1 MNKMQKLTCAKVL
14 KVIFYLL
21 GFPLLMLF
29 VAKDSMIFFN
39 EGAFSETAKNGI
51 TAALVLWAG
60 FTLLQIGLYLV
71 LKKQQAVRTIILV
84 ILAVALMLAPIAGL
98 DIRNEKE
105 LDKIRTEYSDKGV
118 KVENYSLQ
126 KQWFNA
132 LSANK
137 RESGYAY
144 KLNERVDNVIRTY
157 GLSEYYP
164 KMYRERTQL
173 NTAVAYY
180 QVGGLDGEMIKVTGD
195 NIDGLFDSLKAQSPY
210 AYNPNGL
217 LYDGY
222 IFGVENALEL
232 LIKYNE
238 YAKLTVYRRSSTYI
252 GTEKY
257 ADAFK
262 EGCYVLKDGAYVTM
276 KAAGEAFCKQPGTI
290 YYEKLSIADA
300 YKAMVKDIK
309 DSETN
314 SSKYESDAWYNYF
327 NDNTE
332 ILDTRTGKMTNY
344 STLRIEEDNYRLTD
358 SRLNAVLGTL
368 FEYLGMNPAIN
379 KLLNGLNLDGII
391 GLVNA
396 LLQENGADLTSGDI
410 GNVVSQLL
418 YGYNNGKGGETTGL
432 AYPVQYLFGNLNLSD
447 KNVFKSTGETAYEY
461 DDEGHLVYEVDASG
475 NTTDI
480 PKLTG
485 KTGTVYVITYSDSGK
500 KNPDGTPILN
510 ATVNRAEFDTTKMSP
525 LPEKAAD
532 IKTGTVYT
540 TGDIFKE
547 VKLNANYSAYVENL
561 EKNKNPNTAALV
573 DIIKSLQPALGLVG
587 GLLNLNDI
595 IGGLVSG
602 LDVSAI
608 LAKIA
613 PDLDLNAIL
622 TQILSKID
630 LTGVTVEGVQKLL
643 DTVLGEL
650 SFYSHPLLKKCWQS
664 DFVSDTDKAL
674 ATTAGTTVD
683 MSDYAWVKY
692 TCEDFGITSGCA
704 LAAKGGLLT
713 GKTIGNGTSADAAI
727 SLADCYQLQAD
738 IAYQPEM
745 YPLLAARRYFS
756 IWAGILAMSIF
767 LSTYFHNKERLY
779 AYEIALNGGE
789 Y

>member
-84 ILAVALMLAPIAGL
+84 ILAVALMLAPVAGL

-132 LSANK
+132 ISADK

-144 KLNERVDNVIRTY
+144 KLNDRVDNVIRTY

-180 QVGGLDGEMIKVTGD
+180 QVGGLDGEMIKVSGD
-195 NIDGLFDSLKAQSPY
+195 NIDGLFDSLQSQSPY

-238 YAKLTVYRRSSTYI
+238 YAKLTVYRPT
-252 GTEKY
+252 KY
-257 ADAFK
+257 TVADYAEAFNA
-262 EGCYVLKDGAYVTM
+262 GCYVIKDGAYVTM
-276 KAAGEAFCKQPGTI
+276 KAAGETFSKQPGTV
-290 YYEKLSIADA
+290 YYEKLAIADA
-300 YKAMVKDIK
+300 YKKMV
-309 DSETN
+309 SEIEESATN
-314 SSKYESDAWYNYF
+314 ASAYESDAWYNYTHDF
-327 NDNTE
+327 TE
-332 ILDTRTGKMTNY
+332 ILDTRSGEMTTY
-344 STLRIEEDNYRLTD
+344 SKLRIEEDNYRLTD

-396 LLQENGADLTSGDI
+396 LLKENGADLSSGDI

-432 AYPVQYLFGNLNLSD
+432 ALPAQYLFGNLNFTS
-447 KNVFKSTGETAYEY
+447 KEVYKSTGKNAFKVGALA
-461 DDEGHLVYEVDASG
+461 DEV
-475 NTTDI
+475 
-480 PKLTG
+480 
-485 KTGTVYVITYSDSGK
+485 VYVTTYTDSGEV
-500 KNPDGTPILN
+500 NDDGTPVLTAKITREAFDN
-510 ATVNRAEFDTTKMSP
+510 ATMKQLPKTSAEIV
-525 LPEKAAD
+525 PEQK
-532 IKTGTVYT
+532 YT
-540 TGDIFKE
+540 TGDTYAKT
-547 VKLNANYSAYVENL
+547 KLGTAYTAYKTKL
-561 EKNKNPNTAALV
+561 ESDNKNPNTAALV

-587 GLLNLNDI
+587 GLLDLNDI
-595 IGGLVSG
+595 IGGLVPG
-602 LDVSAI
+602 LDVAGI
-608 LAKIA
+608 LKAIA

-622 TQILSKID
+622 TQILGKID

-738 IAYQPEM
+738 IAYQPDM

-767 LSTYFHNKERLY
+767 LSTYFHNKEKLY

>member
-84 ILAVALMLAPIAGL
+84 ILAVALMLAPVAGL

-132 LSANK
+132 ISANK
-137 RESGYAY
+137 RTSGYAY
-144 KLNERVDNVIRTY
+144 QLNERVDNVIRTY

-195 NIDGLFDSLKAQSPY
+195 NIDGLFDSLQSQSPY

-238 YAKLTVYRRSSTYI
+238 YAKLTVYRPT
-252 GTEKY
+252 KY
-257 ADAFK
+257 TVADYAEAFNA
-262 EGCYVLKDGAYVTM
+262 GCYVIKDGAYVTM
-276 KAAGEAFCKQPGTI
+276 KAAGETFSKQPGTV
-290 YYEKLSIADA
+290 YYEKLAIADA
-300 YKAMVKDIK
+300 YKKMV
-309 DSETN
+309 SEIEESATN
-314 SSKYESDAWYNYF
+314 ASAYESDAWYNYT
-327 NDNTE
+327 NDITE
-332 ILDTRTGKMTNY
+332 ILDTRSGKMTNY

-379 KLLNGLNLDGII
+379 KLLDSLKAQQLLD
-391 GLVNA
+391 LVNS
-396 LLQENGADLTSGDI
+396 LLKENGADLSSGDI

-432 AYPVQYLFGNLNLSD
+432 ALPAQYLFGNLNFTS
-447 KNVFKSTGETAYEY
+447 KEVYKSTGKNAFKVGATA
-461 DDEGHLVYEVDASG
+461 DEV
-475 NTTDI
+475 
-480 PKLTG
+480 
-485 KTGTVYVITYSDSGK
+485 VYVTTYTDTGEV
-500 KNPDGTPILN
+500 NDDGTPVLTAKITREAFDN
-510 ATVNRAEFDTTKMSP
+510 ATMKQP
-525 LPEKAAD
+525 P
-532 IKTGTVYT
+532 KTNEEIVPGQKYT
-540 TGDIFKE
+540 TGDTYTKTDLGTAYTAYKT
-547 VKLNANYSAYVENL
+547 KLESD
-561 EKNKNPNTAALV
+561 NKNPNTAALV

-587 GLLNLNDI
+587 GLLDLNDI

-608 LAKIA
+608 LKAIA

-622 TQILSKID
+622 TQVLSKID

-738 IAYQPEM
+738 IAYQPDM

-767 LSTYFHNKERLY
+767 LSTYFHNKEKLY

>member
-84 ILAVALMLAPIAGL
+84 ILAVALMLAPVAGL

-132 LSANK
+132 LSADK

-180 QVGGLDGEMIKVTGD
+180 QVGGLDGEMIKVTGE
-195 NIDGLFDSLKAQSPY
+195 NINGLFDSLKTQSPY

-222 IFGVENALEL
+222 VFGVENALEL

-238 YAKLTVYRRSSTYI
+238 YAKLTVYRPT
-252 GTEKY
+252 KY
-257 ADAFK
+257 TVADYAEAFSA
-262 EGCYVLKDGAYVTM
+262 GCYVIKDGAYVTM
-276 KAAGEAFCKQPGTI
+276 KAAGEPFCKQPGTI
-290 YYEKLSIADA
+290 YYEQLAIADA
-300 YKAMVKDIK
+300 YKKMV
-309 DSETN
+309 SEIEESATN
-314 SSKYESDAWYNYF
+314 ASAYESDAWYNYT
-327 NDNTE
+327 NDITE

-379 KLLNGLNLDGII
+379 KLLDSLKAQQLLD
-391 GLVNA
+391 LVNS
-396 LLQENGADLTSGDI
+396 LLKENGADLSSGDI

-432 AYPVQYLFGNLNLSD
+432 ALPAQYLFGNLDFTS
-447 KNVFKSTGETAYEY
+447 KEVYKSTGKNAFKVGALA
-461 DDEGHLVYEVDASG
+461 DEV
-475 NTTDI
+475 
-480 PKLTG
+480 
-485 KTGTVYVITYSDSGK
+485 VYVTTYTDSGEV
-500 KNPDGTPILN
+500 NDDGTPVLTAKITREAFDN
-510 ATVNRAEFDTTKMSP
+510 ATMKQLPKTSAEIV
-525 LPEKAAD
+525 PEQK
-532 IKTGTVYT
+532 YT
-540 TGDIFKE
+540 TGDTYAKT
-547 VKLNANYSAYVENL
+547 KLGTAYTAYKTKL
-561 EKNKNPNTAALV
+561 ESDNKNPNTAALV

-587 GLLNLNDI
+587 GLLDLNDI
-595 IGGLVSG
+595 IGGLVPG
-602 LDVSAI
+602 LDVAGI
-608 LAKIA
+608 LKAIA

-622 TQILSKID
+622 TQILGKID

-738 IAYQPEM
+738 IAYQPDM

-767 LSTYFHNKERLY
+767 LSTYFHNKEKLY

>member
-144 KLNERVDNVIRTY
+144 KLNDRVDNVIRTY

-222 IFGVENALEL
+222 IFGVENVLEL

-238 YAKLTVYRRSSTYI
+238 YAKLTVYRPT
-252 GTEKY
+252 KY
-257 ADAFK
+257 TVADYAEAFNA
-262 EGCYVLKDGAYVTM
+262 GCYVIKDGAYVTM
-276 KAAGEAFCKQPGTI
+276 KSAGETFCKQPGTI
-290 YYEKLSIADA
+290 YYEQLAIADA
-300 YKAMVKDIK
+300 YKKMV
-309 DSETN
+309 SEIEESATN
-314 SSKYESDAWYNYF
+314 ASAYASDAWYNYT
-327 NDNTE
+327 NDITE

-379 KLLNGLNLDGII
+379 KLLDSLKAQQLLD
-391 GLVNA
+391 LVNS
-396 LLQENGADLTSGDI
+396 LLKENGADLSSGDI

-432 AYPVQYLFGNLNLSD
+432 ALPAQYLFGNLNFTS
-447 KNVFKSTGETAYEY
+447 KEVYKSTGKNAFKVGALA
-461 DDEGHLVYEVDASG
+461 DEV
-475 NTTDI
+475 
-480 PKLTG
+480 
-485 KTGTVYVITYSDSGK
+485 VYVTTYTDSGEV
-500 KNPDGTPILN
+500 NDDGTPVLTAKITREAFDN
-510 ATVNRAEFDTTKMSP
+510 ATMKQPPKTNAEIVPGQK
-525 LPEKAAD
+525 
-532 IKTGTVYT
+532 YT
-540 TGDIFKE
+540 TGDTYAKTDLGTAYKAYE
-547 VKLNANYSAYVENL
+547 TKLKND
-561 EKNKNPNTAALV
+561 NKNPNTAALV

-608 LAKIA
+608 LKAIA

-713 GKTIGNGTSADAAI
+713 GKTIGNGTPADAAI

-767 LSTYFHNKERLY
+767 LSTYFHNKEKLY

>member
-84 ILAVALMLAPIAGL
+84 VLAVALMLAPIAGL

-132 LSANK
+132 ISANK
-137 RESGYAY
+137 RTSGYAY
-144 KLNERVDNVIRTY
+144 KLNDRVDNVIRTY

-195 NIDGLFDSLKAQSPY
+195 NINGLFDSLKTQSPY

-222 IFGVENALEL
+222 VFGVENALEL

-238 YAKLTVYRRSSTYI
+238 YAKLTVYRPT
-252 GTEKY
+252 KY
-257 ADAFK
+257 TVADYAEAFSA
-262 EGCYVLKDGAYVTM
+262 GCYVIKDGAYVTM
-276 KAAGEAFCKQPGTI
+276 KAAGETFCKQPGTI
-290 YYEKLSIADA
+290 YYESLSIADA
-300 YKAMVKDIK
+300 YKKMV
-309 DSETN
+309 SEIEESATN
-314 SSKYESDAWYNYF
+314 ASAYESDAWYNYT
-327 NDNTE
+327 NDITE

-379 KLLNGLNLDGII
+379 KLLDSLKAQQLLD
-391 GLVNA
+391 LVNS
-396 LLQENGADLTSGDI
+396 LLKDNDADLTSGDI

-432 AYPVQYLFGNLNLSD
+432 ALPAQYLFGNLDFTS
-447 KNVFKSTGETAYEY
+447 KEVYKSTGKNAFKVGATA
-461 DDEGHLVYEVDASG
+461 DEV
-475 NTTDI
+475 
-480 PKLTG
+480 
-485 KTGTVYVITYSDSGK
+485 VYVTTYKDSGEV
-500 KNPDGTPILN
+500 NDDGSPVLTATITREAFDN
-510 ATVNRAEFDTTKMSP
+510 ATMKQPPKTSAEIV
-525 LPEKAAD
+525 PEQK
-532 IKTGTVYT
+532 YT
-540 TGDIFKE
+540 TGDTYAKTDLGTAYTAYKT
-547 VKLNANYSAYVENL
+547 KLESD
-561 EKNKNPNTAALV
+561 NKNPNTAALV

-587 GLLNLNDI
+587 GLLDLNDI
-595 IGGLVSG
+595 IGGLVPG
-602 LDVSAI
+602 LDVAGI
-608 LAKIA
+608 LKAIA

-622 TQILSKID
+622 TQILGKID

-650 SFYSHPLLKKCWQS
+650 SFCSHPLLKKCWQS

-704 LAAKGGLLT
+704 LVAKGGLLT

-738 IAYQPEM
+738 IAYQPDM

-767 LSTYFHNKERLY
+767 LSTYFHNKEKLY

>member
-84 ILAVALMLAPIAGL
+84 VLAVALMLAPIAGL

-144 KLNERVDNVIRTY
+144 KLNDRVDNVIRTY

-222 IFGVENALEL
+222 IFGVENVLEL

-238 YAKLTVYRRSSTYI
+238 YAKLTVYRPT
-252 GTEKY
+252 KY
-257 ADAFK
+257 TVADYAEAFNA
-262 EGCYVLKDGAYVTM
+262 GCYVINNDGAYVTM
-276 KAAGEAFCKQPGTI
+276 KSAGETFCKQPGTI
-290 YYEKLSIADA
+290 YYEQLAIADA
-300 YKAMVKDIK
+300 YKKMV
-309 DSETN
+309 SEIEASATN
-314 SSKYESDAWYNYF
+314 ASAYASDAWYNYT
-327 NDNTE
+327 NDITE

-379 KLLNGLNLDGII
+379 KLLDSLKAQQLLD
-391 GLVNA
+391 LVNS
-396 LLQENGADLTSGDI
+396 LLKENGADLSSGDI

-432 AYPVQYLFGNLNLSD
+432 ALPAQYLFGNLNFTS
-447 KNVFKSTGETAYEY
+447 KEVYKSTGKNAFKVGALVPA
-461 DDEGHLVYEVDASG
+461 DE
-475 NTTDI
+475 I
-480 PKLTG
+480 
-485 KTGTVYVITYSDSGK
+485 VYVTTYKETGEVND
-500 KNPDGTPILN
+500 DGTPILTATITREAFDAETMKQFPKTN
-510 ATVNRAEFDTTKMSP
+510 AEIVPGTK
-525 LPEKAAD
+525 
-532 IKTGTVYT
+532 YT
-540 TGDIFKE
+540 TGDTY
-547 VKLNANYSAYVENL
+547 VKTKLEAAYTAYKTKL
-561 EKNKNPNTAALV
+561 ESDNKNPNTAALV

-608 LAKIA
+608 LKAIA

-622 TQILSKID
+622 TQVLSKID

-713 GKTIGNGTSADAAI
+713 GKTIGNGTPADAAI

-767 LSTYFHNKERLY
+767 LSTYFHNKEKLY

>member
-144 KLNERVDNVIRTY
+144 KLNDRVDNVIRTY

-222 IFGVENALEL
+222 IFGVENVLEL

-238 YAKLTVYRRSSTYI
+238 YAKLTVYRPT
-252 GTEKY
+252 KY
-257 ADAFK
+257 TVADYAEAFNA
-262 EGCYVLKDGAYVTM
+262 GCYVINNDGAYVTM
-276 KAAGEAFCKQPGTI
+276 KSAGETFCKQPGTI
-290 YYEKLSIADA
+290 YYESLSIADA
-300 YKAMVKDIK
+300 YKKMV
-309 DSETN
+309 SEIEASATN
-314 SSKYESDAWYNYF
+314 ASAYASDAWYNYT
-327 NDNTE
+327 NDITE

-368 FEYLGMNPAIN
+368 FEYLGMNPALN
-379 KLLNGLNLDGII
+379 KLLNGLNFDGII

-396 LLQENGADLTSGDI
+396 LLKENPSNLNSGDI

-432 AYPVQYLFGNLNLSD
+432 ALPAQYLFGNLNFTNHNIYTLSGR
-447 KNVFKSTGETAYEY
+447 NVFTDGALPGDQVYATRYYAKTNSDGET
-461 DDEGHLVYEVDASG
+461 
-475 NTTDI
+475 
-480 PKLTG
+480 
-485 KTGTVYVITYSDSGK
+485 VIYPVVSRETYTSNMEK
-500 KNPDGTPILN
+500 
-510 ATVNRAEFDTTKMSP
+510 F
-525 LPEKAAD
+525 PENDAD
-532 IKTGTVYT
+532 IKVSIEGNAEKTYYYTNGSVYELT
-540 TGDIFKE
+540 DLNTKYNAYKT
-547 VKLNANYSAYVENL
+547 KLESD
-561 EKNKNPNTAALV
+561 NKNPNTAALV

-608 LAKIA
+608 LKAIA

-622 TQILSKID
+622 TQVLGKID

-713 GKTIGNGTSADAAI
+713 GKTIGNGTPADAAI

-745 YPLLAARRYFS
+745 YPLLATRRYFS

-767 LSTYFHNKERLY
+767 LSTYFHNKEKLY

>member
-84 ILAVALMLAPIAGL
+84 VLAVALMLAPIAGL

-132 LSANK
+132 LSADK

-195 NIDGLFDSLKAQSPY
+195 NIDGLFDSLQSQSPY

-238 YAKLTVYRRSSTYI
+238 YAKLTVYRPT
-252 GTEKY
+252 KY
-257 ADAFK
+257 TVADYAEAFSA
-262 EGCYVLKDGAYVTM
+262 GCYVIKDGAYVTM
-276 KAAGEAFCKQPGTI
+276 KAAGETFSKQPGTI
-290 YYEKLSIADA
+290 YYEQLAIADA
-300 YKAMVKDIK
+300 YKKMV
-309 DSETN
+309 SEIEESATN
-314 SSKYESDAWYNYF
+314 ASAYESDAWYNYT
-327 NDNTE
+327 NDITE
-332 ILDTRTGKMTNY
+332 ILDTRSGKMTNY

-379 KLLNGLNLDGII
+379 KLLDSLKAQQLLE
-391 GLVNA
+391 LVNS
-396 LLQENGADLTSGDI
+396 LLKENGADLSSGDI

-432 AYPVQYLFGNLNLSD
+432 ALPAQYLFGNLDFTS
-447 KNVFKSTGETAYEY
+447 KEVYKSTGKNAFKVGALA
-461 DDEGHLVYEVDASG
+461 DEV
-475 NTTDI
+475 
-480 PKLTG
+480 
-485 KTGTVYVITYSDSGK
+485 VYVTTYTDSGEV
-500 KNPDGTPILN
+500 NDDGTPVLTANITREAFDN
-510 ATVNRAEFDTTKMSP
+510 ATMKQLPKTSAEIV
-525 LPEKAAD
+525 PEQK
-532 IKTGTVYT
+532 YT
-540 TGDIFKE
+540 TGDTYAKT
-547 VKLNANYSAYVENL
+547 KLGTAYTAYKTKL
-561 EKNKNPNTAALV
+561 ESDNKNPNTAALV

-587 GLLNLNDI
+587 GLLDLNDI
-595 IGGLVSG
+595 IGGLVPG
-602 LDVSAI
+602 LDVAGI
-608 LAKIA
+608 LKAIA

-622 TQILSKID
+622 TQILGKID

-738 IAYQPEM
+738 IAYQPDM

-767 LSTYFHNKERLY
+767 LSTYFHNKEKLY

>member
-84 ILAVALMLAPIAGL
+84 VLAVALMLAPIAGL

-132 LSANK
+132 LSADK

-195 NIDGLFDSLKAQSPY
+195 NIDGLFDSLQSQSPY

-222 IFGVENALEL
+222 VFGVENALEL

-238 YAKLTVYRRSSTYI
+238 YAKLTVYRPT
-252 GTEKY
+252 KY
-257 ADAFK
+257 TVADYAEAFSA
-262 EGCYVLKDGAYVTM
+262 GCYVIKDGAYVTM
-276 KAAGEAFCKQPGTI
+276 KAAGETFSKQPGTV
-290 YYEKLSIADA
+290 YYEKLAIADA
-300 YKAMVKDIK
+300 YKKMV
-309 DSETN
+309 SEIEESATN
-314 SSKYESDAWYNYF
+314 ASAYESDAWYNYT
-327 NDNTE
+327 NDITE

-379 KLLNGLNLDGII
+379 KLLDSLKAQQLLD
-391 GLVNA
+391 LVNS
-396 LLQENGADLTSGDI
+396 LLKENGADLSSGDI

-432 AYPVQYLFGNLNLSD
+432 ALPAQYLFGNLDFTS
-447 KNVFKSTGETAYEY
+447 KEVYKSTGKNAFKVGATA
-461 DDEGHLVYEVDASG
+461 DEV
-475 NTTDI
+475 
-480 PKLTG
+480 
-485 KTGTVYVITYSDSGK
+485 VYVTTYKDSGEV
-500 KNPDGTPILN
+500 NDDGTPVLTAKITREAFDN
-510 ATVNRAEFDTTKMSP
+510 ATMKQLPKTSAEIV
-525 LPEKAAD
+525 PEQK
-532 IKTGTVYT
+532 YT
-540 TGDIFKE
+540 TGDTYAKTDLGTAYTAYKT
-547 VKLNANYSAYVENL
+547 KLESD
-561 EKNKNPNTAALV
+561 NKNPNTAALV

-587 GLLNLNDI
+587 GLLDLNDI
-595 IGGLVSG
+595 IGGLVPG
-602 LDVSAI
+602 LDVAGI
-608 LAKIA
+608 LKAIA

-622 TQILSKID
+622 TQILGKID

-738 IAYQPEM
+738 IAYQPDM

>member
-84 ILAVALMLAPIAGL
+84 VLAVALMLAPIAGL

-132 LSANK
+132 LSADK

-144 KLNERVDNVIRTY
+144 KLNDRVDNVIRTY

-180 QVGGLDGEMIKVTGD
+180 QVGGLDGEMIKVTGE
-195 NIDGLFDSLKAQSPY
+195 NINGLFDSLKTQSPY

-238 YAKLTVYRRSSTYI
+238 YAKLTVYRPT
-252 GTEKY
+252 KY
-257 ADAFK
+257 TVADYAEAFSA
-262 EGCYVLKDGAYVTM
+262 GCYVIKDGAYVTM
-276 KAAGEAFCKQPGTI
+276 KAAGETFSKQPGTV
-290 YYEKLSIADA
+290 YYEKLAIADA
-300 YKAMVKDIK
+300 YKKMV
-309 DSETN
+309 SEIEESATN
-314 SSKYESDAWYNYF
+314 ASAYESDAWYNYT
-327 NDNTE
+327 NDITE
-332 ILDTRTGKMTNY
+332 ILDTRSGKMTNY

-379 KLLNGLNLDGII
+379 KLLDSLKAQQLLD
-391 GLVNA
+391 LVNS
-396 LLQENGADLTSGDI
+396 LLQENSADLSSGDI

-432 AYPVQYLFGNLNLSD
+432 ALPAQYLFGNLNFTS
-447 KNVFKSTGETAYEY
+447 KEVYKSTGKNAFKVGALA
-461 DDEGHLVYEVDASG
+461 DE
-475 NTTDI
+475 I
-480 PKLTG
+480 
-485 KTGTVYVITYSDSGK
+485 VYVTTYKDSGK
-500 KNPDGTPILN
+500 VNDDGTPILTATITREAFDN
-510 ATVNRAEFDTTKMSP
+510 ATMKQPPKTNAEIVLGQK
-525 LPEKAAD
+525 
-532 IKTGTVYT
+532 YT
-540 TGDIFKE
+540 TGDTYAKTDLGTAYTAYKT
-547 VKLNANYSAYVENL
+547 KLESD
-561 EKNKNPNTAALV
+561 NKNPNTAALV

-587 GLLNLNDI
+587 GLLDLNDI
-595 IGGLVSG
+595 IGGLVPG
-602 LDVSAI
+602 LDVAGI
-608 LAKIA
+608 LKAIA

-622 TQILSKID
+622 TQILGKID

-704 LAAKGGLLT
+704 LVAKGGLLT

-738 IAYQPEM
+738 IAYQPDM

-767 LSTYFHNKERLY
+767 LSTYFHNKEKLY

>member
-84 ILAVALMLAPIAGL
+84 ILAVALMLAPVAGL

-132 LSANK
+132 LSADK

-195 NIDGLFDSLKAQSPY
+195 NIDGLFDSLKTQSPY

-238 YAKLTVYRRSSTYI
+238 YAKLTVYRPT
-252 GTEKY
+252 KY
-257 ADAFK
+257 TVADYAEAFSA
-262 EGCYVLKDGAYVTM
+262 GCYVIKDGAYVTM
-276 KAAGEAFCKQPGTI
+276 KAAGETFCKQPGTI
-290 YYEKLSIADA
+290 YYEQLSIADA
-300 YKAMVKDIK
+300 YKKMV
-309 DSETN
+309 SEIEESATN
-314 SSKYESDAWYNYF
+314 ASAYESDAWYNYT
-327 NDNTE
+327 NDITE
-332 ILDTRTGKMTNY
+332 ILDTRSGKMTNY
-344 STLRIEEDNYRLTD
+344 STLRIEEDNYRMTD

-379 KLLNGLNLDGII
+379 KLLDSLKAQQLLD
-391 GLVNA
+391 LVNS
-396 LLQENGADLTSGDI
+396 LLKDNDADLSSGDI

-432 AYPVQYLFGNLNLSD
+432 ALPAQYLFGNLDFTS
-447 KNVFKSTGETAYEY
+447 KEVYKSTGKNAFKVGALA
-461 DDEGHLVYEVDASG
+461 DEV
-475 NTTDI
+475 
-480 PKLTG
+480 
-485 KTGTVYVITYSDSGK
+485 VYVTTYTDSGEV
-500 KNPDGTPILN
+500 NDDGTPVLTAKITREAFDN
-510 ATVNRAEFDTTKMSP
+510 ATMK
-525 LPEKAAD
+525 LPP
-532 IKTGTVYT
+532 KTNEEIVPGQKYT
-540 TGDIFKE
+540 TGDTYAKT
-547 VKLNANYSAYVENL
+547 KLGTAYTAYKTKL
-561 EKNKNPNTAALV
+561 ESDNKNPNTAALV

-587 GLLNLNDI
+587 GLLDLNDI
-595 IGGLVSG
+595 IGGLVPG
-602 LDVSAI
+602 LDVAGI
-608 LAKIA
+608 LKAIA

-622 TQILSKID
+622 TQILGKID

-738 IAYQPEM
+738 IAYQPDM

-767 LSTYFHNKERLY
+767 LSTYFHNKEKLY

>member
-71 LKKQQAVRTIILV
+71 LKKQQAARTIILV
-84 ILAVALMLAPIAGL
+84 ILAVALMLAPVAGL

-132 LSANK
+132 LSADK

-195 NIDGLFDSLKAQSPY
+195 NIDGLFDSLQSQSPY

-238 YAKLTVYRRSSTYI
+238 YAKLTVYRPT
-252 GTEKY
+252 KY
-257 ADAFK
+257 TVADYAEAFNA
-262 EGCYVLKDGAYVTM
+262 GCYVIKDGAYVTM
-276 KAAGEAFCKQPGTI
+276 KAAGETFSKQPGTV
-290 YYEKLSIADA
+290 YYEKLAIADA
-300 YKAMVKDIK
+300 YKKMV
-309 DSETN
+309 SEIEESATN
-314 SSKYESDAWYNYF
+314 ASAYESDAWYNYT
-327 NDNTE
+327 NDITE

-379 KLLNGLNLDGII
+379 KLLDSLKAQQLLD
-391 GLVNA
+391 LVNS
-396 LLQENGADLTSGDI
+396 LLKENGADLSSGDI

-432 AYPVQYLFGNLNLSD
+432 ALPAQYLFGNLDFTS
-447 KNVFKSTGETAYEY
+447 KEVYKSTGKNAFKVGATA
-461 DDEGHLVYEVDASG
+461 DEV
-475 NTTDI
+475 
-480 PKLTG
+480 
-485 KTGTVYVITYSDSGK
+485 VYVTTYKDSGEV
-500 KNPDGTPILN
+500 NDDGSPVLTATITREAFDN
-510 ATVNRAEFDTTKMSP
+510 ATMKQPPKTSAEIVPGQK
-525 LPEKAAD
+525 
-532 IKTGTVYT
+532 YT
-540 TGDIFKE
+540 TGDTYAKT
-547 VKLNANYSAYVENL
+547 KLGTAYTAYKTKL
-561 EKNKNPNTAALV
+561 ESDNKNPNTAALV

-587 GLLNLNDI
+587 GLLDLNDI
-595 IGGLVSG
+595 IGGLVPG
-602 LDVSAI
+602 LDVAGI
-608 LAKIA
+608 LKTIA

-622 TQILSKID
+622 TQVLSKID

-704 LAAKGGLLT
+704 LIAKGGLLT

-738 IAYQPEM
+738 IAYQPDM

-767 LSTYFHNKERLY
+767 LSTYFHNKEKLY

>member
-84 ILAVALMLAPIAGL
+84 VLAVALMLAPIAGL

-132 LSANK
+132 LSADK

-144 KLNERVDNVIRTY
+144 KLNDRVDNVIRTY

-238 YAKLTVYRRSSTYI
+238 YAKLTVYRPT
-252 GTEKY
+252 KY
-257 ADAFK
+257 TVADYAEAFSA
-262 EGCYVLKDGAYVTM
+262 GCYVIKDGAYVTM
-276 KAAGEAFCKQPGTI
+276 KAAGETFCKQPGTI
-290 YYEKLSIADA
+290 YYESLSIADA
-300 YKAMVKDIK
+300 YKKMV
-309 DSETN
+309 SEIEESATN
-314 SSKYESDAWYNYF
+314 ASAYESDAWYNYT
-327 NDNTE
+327 NDITE

-379 KLLNGLNLDGII
+379 KLLDSLKAQQLLD
-391 GLVNA
+391 LVNS
-396 LLQENGADLTSGDI
+396 LLKDNDADLSSGDI

-432 AYPVQYLFGNLNLSD
+432 ALPAQYLFGNLDFTS
-447 KNVFKSTGETAYEY
+447 KEVYKSTGKNAFKVGALA
-461 DDEGHLVYEVDASG
+461 DEV
-475 NTTDI
+475 
-480 PKLTG
+480 
-485 KTGTVYVITYSDSGK
+485 VYVTTYKDSGEV
-500 KNPDGTPILN
+500 NDDGSPVLTATITREAFDN
-510 ATVNRAEFDTTKMSP
+510 ATMKQPPKTSAEIVPGQK
-525 LPEKAAD
+525 
-532 IKTGTVYT
+532 YT
-540 TGDIFKE
+540 TGDTYAKT
-547 VKLNANYSAYVENL
+547 KLGTAYTAYKTKL
-561 EKNKNPNTAALV
+561 ESDNKNPNTAALV

-587 GLLNLNDI
+587 GLLDLNDI
-595 IGGLVSG
+595 IGGLVPG
-602 LDVSAI
+602 LDVAGI
-608 LAKIA
+608 LKAIA

-622 TQILSKID
+622 TQILGKID

-738 IAYQPEM
+738 IAYQPDM

-767 LSTYFHNKERLY
+767 LSTYFHNKEKLY

>member
-132 LSANK
+132 ISADK

-144 KLNERVDNVIRTY
+144 KLNDRVDNVIRTY

-195 NIDGLFDSLKAQSPY
+195 NIDGLFDSLQSQSPY

-238 YAKLTVYRRSSTYI
+238 YAKLTVYRPT
-252 GTEKY
+252 KY
-257 ADAFK
+257 TVADYAEAFNA
-262 EGCYVLKDGAYVTM
+262 GCYVIKDGAYVTM
-276 KAAGEAFCKQPGTI
+276 KAAGETFSKQPGTV
-290 YYEKLSIADA
+290 YYEKLAIADA
-300 YKAMVKDIK
+300 YKKMV
-309 DSETN
+309 SEIEESATN
-314 SSKYESDAWYNYF
+314 ASAYESDAWYNYTHDF
-327 NDNTE
+327 TE
-332 ILDTRTGKMTNY
+332 ILDTRSGEMTTY
-344 STLRIEEDNYRLTD
+344 SKLRIEEDNYRLTD

-379 KLLNGLNLDGII
+379 KLLDSLKAQQLLD
-391 GLVNA
+391 LVNS
-396 LLQENGADLTSGDI
+396 LLKENGADLSSGDI

-432 AYPVQYLFGNLNLSD
+432 ALPVQYLFGNLSFTS
-447 KNVFKSTGETAYEY
+447 KEVYKSTGRNVFTDGALSG
-461 DDEGHLVYEVDASG
+461 DE
-475 NTTDI
+475 
-480 PKLTG
+480 
-485 KTGTVYVITYSDSGK
+485 VYVITYSNSDEYESDGVTPVLSATISREVYDAATMDQLPNNRADIVVGK
-500 KNPDGTPILN
+500 K
-510 ATVNRAEFDTTKMSP
+510 
-525 LPEKAAD
+525 
-532 IKTGTVYT
+532 YT
-540 TGDIFKE
+540 TGEAF
-547 VKLNANYSAYVENL
+547 VKIKIDDAYKAYETKL
-561 EKNKNPNTAALV
+561 ESDNKNPNTAALV

-587 GLLNLNDI
+587 GLLDLNDI
-595 IGGLVSG
+595 IGGLVPG
-602 LDVSAI
+602 LDVAGI
-608 LAKIA
+608 LKAIA

-622 TQILSKID
+622 TQILGKID

-738 IAYQPEM
+738 IAYQPDM

-767 LSTYFHNKERLY
+767 LSTYFHNKEKLY

>member
-84 ILAVALMLAPIAGL
+84 VLAVALMLAPIAGL

-132 LSANK
+132 LSADK

-195 NIDGLFDSLKAQSPY
+195 NIDGLFDSLQSQSPY

-238 YAKLTVYRRSSTYI
+238 YAKLTVYRPT
-252 GTEKY
+252 KY
-257 ADAFK
+257 TVADYAEAFSA
-262 EGCYVLKDGAYVTM
+262 GCYVIKDGAYVTM
-276 KAAGEAFCKQPGTI
+276 KAAGETFSKQPGTV
-290 YYEKLSIADA
+290 YYEKLAIADA
-300 YKAMVKDIK
+300 YKKMV
-309 DSETN
+309 SEIEESATN
-314 SSKYESDAWYNYF
+314 ASAYESDAWYNYT
-327 NDNTE
+327 NDITE

-379 KLLNGLNLDGII
+379 KLLDSLKAQQLLD
-391 GLVNA
+391 LVNS
-396 LLQENGADLTSGDI
+396 LLKENGADLSSGDI

-432 AYPVQYLFGNLNLSD
+432 ALPAQYLFGNLDFTS
-447 KNVFKSTGETAYEY
+447 KEVYKSTGKNAFKVGALA
-461 DDEGHLVYEVDASG
+461 DEV
-475 NTTDI
+475 
-480 PKLTG
+480 
-485 KTGTVYVITYSDSGK
+485 VYVTTYTDSGEV
-500 KNPDGTPILN
+500 NDDGTPVLTAKITREAFDN
-510 ATVNRAEFDTTKMSP
+510 ATMKQLPKTSAEIV
-525 LPEKAAD
+525 PEQK
-532 IKTGTVYT
+532 YT
-540 TGDIFKE
+540 TGDTYAKT
-547 VKLNANYSAYVENL
+547 KLGTAYTAYKTKL
-561 EKNKNPNTAALV
+561 ESDNKNPNTAALV

-587 GLLNLNDI
+587 GLLDLNDI
-595 IGGLVSG
+595 IGGLVPG
-602 LDVSAI
+602 LDVAGI
-608 LAKIA
+608 LKAIA

-622 TQILSKID
+622 TQILGKID

-738 IAYQPEM
+738 IAYQPDM

-767 LSTYFHNKERLY
+767 LSTYFHNKEKLY

>member
-51 TAALVLWAG
+51 TAALILWAG

-144 KLNERVDNVIRTY
+144 KLNDRVDNVIRTY

-222 IFGVENALEL
+222 IFGVENVLEL

-238 YAKLTVYRRSSTYI
+238 YAKLTVYRPT
-252 GTEKY
+252 KY
-257 ADAFK
+257 TVADYAEAFNA
-262 EGCYVLKDGAYVTM
+262 GCYVIKDGAYVTM
-276 KAAGEAFCKQPGTI
+276 KSAGETFCKQPGTI
-290 YYEKLSIADA
+290 YYEQLAIADA
-300 YKAMVKDIK
+300 YKKMV
-309 DSETN
+309 SEIEASATN
-314 SSKYESDAWYNYF
+314 ASAYASDAWHNYT
-327 NDNTE
+327 NDITE

-379 KLLNGLNLDGII
+379 KLLDSLKAQQLLD
-391 GLVNA
+391 LVNS
-396 LLQENGADLTSGDI
+396 LLKENGADLSSGDI

-432 AYPVQYLFGNLNLSD
+432 ALPAQYLFGNLNFTS
-447 KNVFKSTGETAYEY
+447 KEVYKSTGKNAFKVGALA
-461 DDEGHLVYEVDASG
+461 DEV
-475 NTTDI
+475 
-480 PKLTG
+480 
-485 KTGTVYVITYSDSGK
+485 VYVTTYTDTGEV
-500 KNPDGTPILN
+500 NDDGTPILTAKITREAFDN
-510 ATVNRAEFDTTKMSP
+510 ATMKQPPKTNAEIVPGQK
-525 LPEKAAD
+525 
-532 IKTGTVYT
+532 YT
-540 TGDIFKE
+540 TGDTYAKTDLGTAYKAYE
-547 VKLNANYSAYVENL
+547 TKLKND
-561 EKNKNPNTAALV
+561 NKNPNTAALV

-587 GLLNLNDI
+587 GLLDLNDI

-608 LAKIA
+608 LKAIA

-622 TQILSKID
+622 TQVLGKID

-767 LSTYFHNKERLY
+767 LSTYFHNKEKLY

>member
-84 ILAVALMLAPIAGL
+84 ILAVALMLAPVAGL

-132 LSANK
+132 LSADK

-180 QVGGLDGEMIKVTGD
+180 QVGGLDGEMIKVTGE
-195 NIDGLFDSLKAQSPY
+195 NINGLFDSLKTQSPY

-222 IFGVENALEL
+222 VFGVENALEL

-238 YAKLTVYRRSSTYI
+238 YAKLTVYRPT
-252 GTEKY
+252 KY
-257 ADAFK
+257 TVADYAEAFSA
-262 EGCYVLKDGAYVTM
+262 GCYVIKDGAYVTM
-276 KAAGEAFCKQPGTI
+276 KAAGETFSKQPGTV
-290 YYEKLSIADA
+290 YYEKLAIADA
-300 YKAMVKDIK
+300 YKKMV
-309 DSETN
+309 SEIEESATN
-314 SSKYESDAWYNYF
+314 ASAYESDAWYNYT
-327 NDNTE
+327 NDITE
-332 ILDTRTGKMTNY
+332 ILDTRSGKMTNY

-379 KLLNGLNLDGII
+379 KLLDSLKAQQLLD
-391 GLVNA
+391 LVNS
-396 LLQENGADLTSGDI
+396 LLKENGADLSSGDI

-432 AYPVQYLFGNLNLSD
+432 ALPAQYLFGNLDFTS
-447 KNVFKSTGETAYEY
+447 KEVYKSTGKNAFKVGATA
-461 DDEGHLVYEVDASG
+461 DEV
-475 NTTDI
+475 
-480 PKLTG
+480 
-485 KTGTVYVITYSDSGK
+485 VYVTTYTDSGEV
-500 KNPDGTPILN
+500 NDDGTPVLTAKITREAFDN
-510 ATVNRAEFDTTKMSP
+510 ATMKQLPKTSAEIV
-525 LPEKAAD
+525 PEQK
-532 IKTGTVYT
+532 YT
-540 TGDIFKE
+540 TGDTYAKT
-547 VKLNANYSAYVENL
+547 KLGTAYTAYKTKL
-561 EKNKNPNTAALV
+561 ESDNKNPNTAALV

-587 GLLNLNDI
+587 GLLDLNDI
-595 IGGLVSG
+595 IGGLVPG
-602 LDVSAI
+602 LDVAGI
-608 LAKIA
+608 LKAIA

-622 TQILSKID
+622 TQILGKID

-704 LAAKGGLLT
+704 LVAKGGLLT

-738 IAYQPEM
+738 IAYQPDM

-767 LSTYFHNKERLY
+767 LSTYFHNKEKLY

>member
-98 DIRNEKE
+98 DVRNEKE

-132 LSANK
+132 LSADK
-137 RESGYAY
+137 RKSGYAY
-144 KLNERVDNVIRTY
+144 LLNERVDNVIKTY

-164 KMYRERTQL
+164 KMYRERPQH

-195 NIDGLFDSLKAQSPY
+195 NIDGLFDSLQSQSPY

-238 YAKLTVYRRSSTYI
+238 YAKLTVYRPT
-252 GTEKY
+252 KY
-257 ADAFK
+257 TVADYAEAFNA
-262 EGCYVLKDGAYVTM
+262 GCYVLKDGAYVTM
-276 KAAGEAFCKQPGTI
+276 KAAGETFSKQPGTV
-290 YYEKLSIADA
+290 YYEKLAIADA
-300 YKAMVKDIK
+300 YKKMVSEIK
-309 DSETN
+309 ESATN
-314 SSKYESDAWYNYF
+314 ASAYESDAWYNYT
-327 NDNTE
+327 NDITE

-379 KLLNGLNLDGII
+379 KLLDSLKAQQLLDLI
-391 GLVNA
+391 NS
-396 LLQENGADLTSGDI
+396 LLKENSADLSSGDI

-432 AYPVQYLFGNLNLSD
+432 ALPVQYLFGNLDFTS
-447 KNVFKSTGETAYEY
+447 KEVYKSTGKNAFKVGALA
-461 DDEGHLVYEVDASG
+461 DEV
-475 NTTDI
+475 
-480 PKLTG
+480 
-485 KTGTVYVITYSDSGK
+485 VYVTTYTDSGEV
-500 KNPDGTPILN
+500 NDDGTPVLTAKITREAFDN
-510 ATVNRAEFDTTKMSP
+510 ATMKQLPKTSAEIV
-525 LPEKAAD
+525 PEQK
-532 IKTGTVYT
+532 YT
-540 TGDIFKE
+540 TGDTYAKT
-547 VKLNANYSAYVENL
+547 KLGTAYTAYKTKL
-561 EKNKNPNTAALV
+561 ESDNKNHNTAALV

-587 GLLNLNDI
+587 GLLDLNDI
-595 IGGLVSG
+595 IGGLVPG
-602 LDVSAI
+602 LDVAGI
-608 LAKIA
+608 LKAIA

-622 TQILSKID
+622 TQILGKID

-650 SFYSHPLLKKCWQS
+650 SFCSHPLLKKCWQS

-683 MSDYAWVKY
+683 MSDYAWIKY

-704 LAAKGGLLT
+704 LVAKGGLLT

-738 IAYQPEM
+738 IAYQPNM

-767 LSTYFHNKERLY
+767 LSTYFHNKEKLY

>member
-84 ILAVALMLAPIAGL
+84 ILAVALMLAPVAGL

-132 LSANK
+132 LSADK

-195 NIDGLFDSLKAQSPY
+195 NIDGLFDSLQSQSPY

-238 YAKLTVYRRSSTYI
+238 YAKLTVYRPT
-252 GTEKY
+252 KY
-257 ADAFK
+257 TVADYAEAFNA
-262 EGCYVLKDGAYVTM
+262 GCYVIKDGAYVTM
-276 KAAGEAFCKQPGTI
+276 KAAGETFSKQPGTV
-290 YYEKLSIADA
+290 YYEKLAIADA
-300 YKAMVKDIK
+300 YKKMV
-309 DSETN
+309 SEIEESATN
-314 SSKYESDAWYNYF
+314 ASAYESDAWYNYT
-327 NDNTE
+327 NDITE

-379 KLLNGLNLDGII
+379 KLLDSLKAQQLLD
-391 GLVNA
+391 LVNS
-396 LLQENGADLTSGDI
+396 LLKENGADLSSGDI

-432 AYPVQYLFGNLNLSD
+432 ALPAQYLFGNLDFTS
-447 KNVFKSTGETAYEY
+447 KEVYKSTGKNAFKVGALA
-461 DDEGHLVYEVDASG
+461 DEV
-475 NTTDI
+475 
-480 PKLTG
+480 
-485 KTGTVYVITYSDSGK
+485 VYVTTYTDSGEV
-500 KNPDGTPILN
+500 NDDGTPVLTAKITREAFDN
-510 ATVNRAEFDTTKMSP
+510 ATMKQLPKTSAEIV
-525 LPEKAAD
+525 PEQK
-532 IKTGTVYT
+532 YT
-540 TGDIFKE
+540 TGDTYAKT
-547 VKLNANYSAYVENL
+547 KLGTAYTAYKTKL
-561 EKNKNPNTAALV
+561 ESDNKNPNTAALV

-587 GLLNLNDI
+587 GLLDLNDI
-595 IGGLVSG
+595 IGGLVPG
-602 LDVSAI
+602 LDVAGI
-608 LAKIA
+608 LKAIA

-622 TQILSKID
+622 TQILGKID

-738 IAYQPEM
+738 IAYQPDM

>member
-71 LKKQQAVRTIILV
+71 LKKQQAARTIILV
-84 ILAVALMLAPIAGL
+84 ILAVTLMLAPVAGL
-98 DIRNEKE
+98 DARNEKE

-132 LSANK
+132 ISANK

-144 KLNERVDNVIRTY
+144 KLNDRVDNVIRTY

-180 QVGGLDGEMIKVTGD
+180 QVGGLDGEMIKVTGE
-195 NIDGLFDSLKAQSPY
+195 NINGLFDSLKTQSPY

-238 YAKLTVYRRSSTYI
+238 YAKLTVYRPT
-252 GTEKY
+252 KY
-257 ADAFK
+257 TVADYAEAFSA
-262 EGCYVLKDGAYVTM
+262 GCYVIKDGAYVTM
-276 KAAGEAFCKQPGTI
+276 KAAGETFSKQPGTV
-290 YYEKLSIADA
+290 YYEKLAIADA
-300 YKAMVKDIK
+300 YKKMV
-309 DSETN
+309 SEIEESATN
-314 SSKYESDAWYNYF
+314 ASAYESDAWYNYT
-327 NDNTE
+327 NDITE
-332 ILDTRTGKMTNY
+332 ILDTRSGKMTNY

-379 KLLNGLNLDGII
+379 KLLDSLKAQQLLD
-391 GLVNA
+391 LVNS
-396 LLQENGADLTSGDI
+396 LLQENSADLSSGDI

-432 AYPVQYLFGNLNLSD
+432 ALPAQYLFGNLNFTS
-447 KNVFKSTGETAYEY
+447 KEVYKSTGKNAFKVGATA
-461 DDEGHLVYEVDASG
+461 DEV
-475 NTTDI
+475 
-480 PKLTG
+480 
-485 KTGTVYVITYSDSGK
+485 VYVTTYTDTGEV
-500 KNPDGTPILN
+500 NDDGTPILTAKITREAFDN
-510 ATVNRAEFDTTKMSP
+510 ATMKQPPKTNAEIVPGQK
-525 LPEKAAD
+525 
-532 IKTGTVYT
+532 YT
-540 TGDIFKE
+540 TGDTYAKTDLGTAYTAYKT
-547 VKLNANYSAYVENL
+547 KLESD
-561 EKNKNPNTAALV
+561 NKNPNTAALV

-595 IGGLVSG
+595 IGGLVPG
-602 LDVSAI
+602 LDVAGI
-608 LAKIA
+608 LKAIA

-622 TQILSKID
+622 TQVLSKID

-738 IAYQPEM
+738 IAYQPDM

-767 LSTYFHNKERLY
+767 LSTYFHNKEKLY

>member
-71 LKKQQAVRTIILV
+71 LKKQQAARTIILV
-84 ILAVALMLAPIAGL
+84 ILAVTLMLAPVAGL
-98 DIRNEKE
+98 DARNEKE

-132 LSANK
+132 ISANK

-144 KLNERVDNVIRTY
+144 KLNDRVDNVIRTY

-238 YAKLTVYRRSSTYI
+238 YAKLTVYRPT
-252 GTEKY
+252 KY
-257 ADAFK
+257 TVADYAEAFSA
-262 EGCYVLKDGAYVTM
+262 GCYVINNDGAYVTM

-290 YYEKLSIADA
+290 YYEQLAIADA
-300 YKAMVKDIK
+300 YKKMV
-309 DSETN
+309 SEIEESATN
-314 SSKYESDAWYNYF
+314 ASAYESDAWYNYT
-327 NDNTE
+327 NDITE

-379 KLLNGLNLDGII
+379 KLLDSLKAQQLLE
-391 GLVNA
+391 LVNS
-396 LLQENGADLTSGDI
+396 LLKENGADLSSGDI

-432 AYPVQYLFGNLNLSD
+432 ALPAQYLFGNLDFTS
-447 KNVFKSTGETAYEY
+447 KEVYKSTGKNAFKVGALA
-461 DDEGHLVYEVDASG
+461 DEV
-475 NTTDI
+475 
-480 PKLTG
+480 
-485 KTGTVYVITYSDSGK
+485 VYVTTYTDSGEV
-500 KNPDGTPILN
+500 NDDGTPVLTAKITREAFDN
-510 ATVNRAEFDTTKMSP
+510 ATMKQLPKTSAEIV
-525 LPEKAAD
+525 PEQK
-532 IKTGTVYT
+532 YT
-540 TGDIFKE
+540 TGDTYAKT
-547 VKLNANYSAYVENL
+547 KLEAAYTAYKTKL
-561 EKNKNPNTAALV
+561 ESDNKNPNTAALV

-595 IGGLVSG
+595 IGGLVPG
-602 LDVSAI
+602 LDVAGI
-608 LAKIA
+608 LKAIA

-738 IAYQPEM
+738 IAYQPDM

-767 LSTYFHNKERLY
+767 LSTYFHNKEKLY

>member
-71 LKKQQAVRTIILV
+71 LKKQQAARTIILV
-84 ILAVALMLAPIAGL
+84 VLAVALMLAPVAGL

-132 LSANK
+132 LSADK

-195 NIDGLFDSLKAQSPY
+195 NIDGLFDSLQSQSPY

-238 YAKLTVYRRSSTYI
+238 YAKLTVYRPT
-252 GTEKY
+252 KY
-257 ADAFK
+257 TVADYAEAFSA
-262 EGCYVLKDGAYVTM
+262 GCYVIKDGAYVTM

-290 YYEKLSIADA
+290 YYEQLAIADA
-300 YKAMVKDIK
+300 YKKMV
-309 DSETN
+309 SEIEESATN
-314 SSKYESDAWYNYF
+314 ASAYESDAWYNYT
-327 NDNTE
+327 NDITE
-332 ILDTRTGKMTNY
+332 ILDTRTGEMTNY

-396 LLQENGADLTSGDI
+396 LLKENSADLSSGDI

-432 AYPVQYLFGNLNLSD
+432 ALPAQYLFGNLDFTS
-447 KNVFKSTGETAYEY
+447 KEVYKSTGKNAFKVGAPA
-461 DDEGHLVYEVDASG
+461 DEV
-475 NTTDI
+475 
-480 PKLTG
+480 
-485 KTGTVYVITYSDSGK
+485 VYVTTYTDSGEV
-500 KNPDGTPILN
+500 NDDGTPVLTAKITREAFDN
-510 ATVNRAEFDTTKMSP
+510 ATMKQLPKTSAEIV
-525 LPEKAAD
+525 PEQK
-532 IKTGTVYT
+532 YT
-540 TGDIFKE
+540 TGDTYAKT
-547 VKLNANYSAYVENL
+547 KLGTAYTAYKTKL
-561 EKNKNPNTAALV
+561 ESDNKNPNTAALV

-587 GLLNLNDI
+587 GLLDLNDI
-595 IGGLVSG
+595 IGGLVPG
-602 LDVSAI
+602 LDVAGI
-608 LAKIA
+608 LKAIA

-622 TQILSKID
+622 TQILGKID

-674 ATTAGTTVD
+674 VTTAGTTVD

-738 IAYQPEM
+738 IAYQPDM

-767 LSTYFHNKERLY
+767 LSTYFHNKEKLY

>member
-71 LKKQQAVRTIILV
+71 LKKQQAARTIILV
-84 ILAVALMLAPIAGL
+84 VLAVTLMLAPVAGL
-98 DIRNEKE
+98 DARNEKE

-132 LSANK
+132 ISANK

-144 KLNERVDNVIRTY
+144 KLNDRVDNVIRTY

-195 NIDGLFDSLKAQSPY
+195 NINGLFDSLKTQSPY

-222 IFGVENALEL
+222 VFGVENALEL

-238 YAKLTVYRRSSTYI
+238 YAKLTVYRPT
-252 GTEKY
+252 KY
-257 ADAFK
+257 TVADYAEAFSA
-262 EGCYVLKDGAYVTM
+262 GCYVIKDGAYVTM
-276 KAAGEAFCKQPGTI
+276 KAAGETFCKQPGTI
-290 YYEKLSIADA
+290 YYESLSIADA
-300 YKAMVKDIK
+300 YKKMV
-309 DSETN
+309 SEIEESATN
-314 SSKYESDAWYNYF
+314 ASAYESDAWYNYT
-327 NDNTE
+327 NDITE

-379 KLLNGLNLDGII
+379 KLLDSLKAQQLLD
-391 GLVNA
+391 LVNS
-396 LLQENGADLTSGDI
+396 LLKDNDADLSSGDI

-432 AYPVQYLFGNLNLSD
+432 ALPAQYLFGNLDFTS
-447 KNVFKSTGETAYEY
+447 KEVYKSTGKNAFKVGATA
-461 DDEGHLVYEVDASG
+461 DEV
-475 NTTDI
+475 
-480 PKLTG
+480 
-485 KTGTVYVITYSDSGK
+485 VYVTTYKDSGEV
-500 KNPDGTPILN
+500 NDDGSPVLTATITREAFDN
-510 ATVNRAEFDTTKMSP
+510 ATMKQPPKTSAEIVPGQK
-525 LPEKAAD
+525 
-532 IKTGTVYT
+532 YT
-540 TGDIFKE
+540 TGDTYAKT
-547 VKLNANYSAYVENL
+547 KLGTAYTAYKTKL
-561 EKNKNPNTAALV
+561 ESDNKNPNTAALV

-587 GLLNLNDI
+587 GLLDLNDI
-595 IGGLVSG
+595 IGGLVPG
-602 LDVSAI
+602 LDVAGI
-608 LAKIA
+608 LKAIA

-622 TQILSKID
+622 TQILGKID

-738 IAYQPEM
+738 IAYQPDM

-767 LSTYFHNKERLY
+767 LSTYFHNKEKLY

>member
-222 IFGVENALEL
+222 IFGVENVLEL

-238 YAKLTVYRRSSTYI
+238 YAKLTVYRPT
-252 GTEKY
+252 KY
-257 ADAFK
+257 TVADYAEAFNA
-262 EGCYVLKDGAYVTM
+262 GCYVIKDGAYVTM
-276 KAAGEAFCKQPGTI
+276 KSAGETFCKQPGTI
-290 YYEKLSIADA
+290 YYEQLAIADA
-300 YKAMVKDIK
+300 YKKMV
-309 DSETN
+309 SEIEESATN
-314 SSKYESDAWYNYF
+314 ASAYASDAWYNYT
-327 NDNTE
+327 NDITE

-379 KLLNGLNLDGII
+379 KLLDSLKAQQLLD
-391 GLVNA
+391 LVNS
-396 LLQENGADLTSGDI
+396 LLKENGADLSSGDI

-432 AYPVQYLFGNLNLSD
+432 ALPAQYLFGNLNFTS
-447 KNVFKSTGETAYEY
+447 KEVYKSTGKNAFKVGALA
-461 DDEGHLVYEVDASG
+461 DEV
-475 NTTDI
+475 
-480 PKLTG
+480 
-485 KTGTVYVITYSDSGK
+485 VYVTTYTDSGK
-500 KNPDGTPILN
+500 VNDDGTPILTATITREAFDAATMKQLPKTN
-510 ATVNRAEFDTTKMSP
+510 AEIVLGQK
-525 LPEKAAD
+525 
-532 IKTGTVYT
+532 YT
-540 TGDIFKE
+540 TGDTYAKT
-547 VKLNANYSAYVENL
+547 KLEAAYTAYKTKL
-561 EKNKNPNTAALV
+561 ESDNKNPNTAALV

-608 LAKIA
+608 LKAIA

-622 TQILSKID
+622 TQVLSKID

-767 LSTYFHNKERLY
+767 LSTYFHNKEKLY

>member
-84 ILAVALMLAPIAGL
+84 ILAVTLMLAPIAGL

-144 KLNERVDNVIRTY
+144 KLNDRVDNVIRTY

-222 IFGVENALEL
+222 IFGVENVLEL

-238 YAKLTVYRRSSTYI
+238 YAKLTVYRPT
-252 GTEKY
+252 KY
-257 ADAFK
+257 TVADYAEAFNA
-262 EGCYVLKDGAYVTM
+262 GCYVINNDGAYVTM
-276 KAAGEAFCKQPGTI
+276 KAAGETFCKQPGTI
-290 YYEKLSIADA
+290 YYEQLAIADA
-300 YKAMVKDIK
+300 YKKMV
-309 DSETN
+309 SEIEASATN
-314 SSKYESDAWYNYF
+314 ASAYASDAWYNYT
-327 NDNTE
+327 NDITE

-379 KLLNGLNLDGII
+379 KLLDSLKAQQLLD
-391 GLVNA
+391 LVNS
-396 LLQENGADLTSGDI
+396 LLKENGADLSSGDI

-432 AYPVQYLFGNLNLSD
+432 ALPAQYLFGNLNFTS
-447 KNVFKSTGETAYEY
+447 KEVYKSTGKNAFKVGALA
-461 DDEGHLVYEVDASG
+461 DEV
-475 NTTDI
+475 
-480 PKLTG
+480 
-485 KTGTVYVITYSDSGK
+485 VYVTTYTDSGEV
-500 KNPDGTPILN
+500 NDDGTPVLTAKITREAFDN
-510 ATVNRAEFDTTKMSP
+510 ATMKQPPKTNAEIVPGTK
-525 LPEKAAD
+525 
-532 IKTGTVYT
+532 YT
-540 TGDIFKE
+540 TGDTYAKTDLGTAYKAYE
-547 VKLNANYSAYVENL
+547 TKLKND
-561 EKNKNPNTAALV
+561 NKNPNTAALV

-587 GLLNLNDI
+587 GLLDLNDI

-608 LAKIA
+608 LKAIA

-713 GKTIGNGTSADAAI
+713 GKTIGNGTPADAAI

>member
-71 LKKQQAVRTIILV
+71 LKKQQAARTIILV
-84 ILAVALMLAPIAGL
+84 ILAVALMLAPVAGL

-132 LSANK
+132 LSADK

-195 NIDGLFDSLKAQSPY
+195 NIDGLFDSLQSQSPY

-238 YAKLTVYRRSSTYI
+238 YAKLTVYRPT
-252 GTEKY
+252 KY
-257 ADAFK
+257 TVADYAEAFNA
-262 EGCYVLKDGAYVTM
+262 GCYVIKDGAYVTM
-276 KAAGEAFCKQPGTI
+276 KAAGETFSKQPGTI
-290 YYEKLSIADA
+290 YYESLSIADA
-300 YKAMVKDIK
+300 YKKMV
-309 DSETN
+309 SEIEESATN
-314 SSKYESDAWYNYF
+314 ASAYESDAWYNYT
-327 NDNTE
+327 NDITE

-379 KLLNGLNLDGII
+379 KLLDSLKAQQLLD
-391 GLVNA
+391 LVNS
-396 LLQENGADLTSGDI
+396 LLKENGADLSSGDI

-432 AYPVQYLFGNLNLSD
+432 ALPAQYLFGNLDFTS
-447 KNVFKSTGETAYEY
+447 KEVYKSTGKNAFKVGALA
-461 DDEGHLVYEVDASG
+461 DEV
-475 NTTDI
+475 
-480 PKLTG
+480 
-485 KTGTVYVITYSDSGK
+485 VYVTTYTDSGEV
-500 KNPDGTPILN
+500 NDDGTPVLTAKITREAFDN
-510 ATVNRAEFDTTKMSP
+510 ATMKQLPKTSAEIV
-525 LPEKAAD
+525 PEQK
-532 IKTGTVYT
+532 YT
-540 TGDIFKE
+540 TGDTYAKT
-547 VKLNANYSAYVENL
+547 KLGTAYTAYKTKL
-561 EKNKNPNTAALV
+561 ESDNKNPNTAALV

-587 GLLNLNDI
+587 GLLDLNDI
-595 IGGLVSG
+595 IGGLVPG
-602 LDVSAI
+602 LDVAGI
-608 LAKIA
+608 LKAIA

-622 TQILSKID
+622 TQILGKID
-630 LTGVTVEGVQKLL
+630 LTSVTVEGVQKLL

-704 LAAKGGLLT
+704 LIAKGGLLT

-738 IAYQPEM
+738 IAYQPDM

-767 LSTYFHNKERLY
+767 LSTYFHNKEKLY

>member
-144 KLNERVDNVIRTY
+144 KLNDRVDNVIRTY

-238 YAKLTVYRRSSTYI
+238 YSKLTVYRRSSTYI

-276 KAAGEAFCKQPGTI
+276 KAAGETFCKQPGTI

-379 KLLNGLNLDGII
+379 KLLDSLKAQQLLD
-391 GLVNA
+391 LVNS
-396 LLQENGADLTSGDI
+396 LLKENSADLSSGDI

-418 YGYNNGKGGETTGL
+418 YGYNNGKEGGETTGL
-432 AYPVQYLFGNLNLSD
+432 ALPAQYLFGNLDFTS
-447 KNVFKSTGETAYEY
+447 KEVYKSTGKNAFKVGALA
-461 DDEGHLVYEVDASG
+461 DEV
-475 NTTDI
+475 
-480 PKLTG
+480 
-485 KTGTVYVITYSDSGK
+485 VYVTTYSDSGEV
-500 KNPDGTPILN
+500 NDDGTPILTAKITRETFDAATMKQRPTTN
-510 ATVNRAEFDTTKMSP
+510 AEIVLGQK
-525 LPEKAAD
+525 
-532 IKTGTVYT
+532 YT
-540 TGDIFKE
+540 TGDTYAKTDLGTAYTAYKT
-547 VKLNANYSAYVENL
+547 KLESD
-561 EKNKNPNTAALV
+561 NKNPNTAALV

-587 GLLNLNDI
+587 GLLDLNSI
-595 IGGLVSG
+595 IGGLVPG
-602 LDVSAI
+602 LDVARI
-608 LAKIA
+608 LKAIA

-704 LAAKGGLLT
+704 LVAKGGLLT

>member
-71 LKKQQAVRTIILV
+71 LKKQQAARTIILV
-84 ILAVALMLAPIAGL
+84 ILAVALMLAPVAGL

-132 LSANK
+132 LSADK

-195 NIDGLFDSLKAQSPY
+195 NIDGLFDSLQSQSPY

-238 YAKLTVYRRSSTYI
+238 YAKLTVYRPT
-252 GTEKY
+252 KY
-257 ADAFK
+257 TVADYAEAFNA
-262 EGCYVLKDGAYVTM
+262 GCYVIKDGAYVTM
-276 KAAGEAFCKQPGTI
+276 KAAGETFCKQPGTI
-290 YYEKLSIADA
+290 YYESLSIADA
-300 YKAMVKDIK
+300 YKKMV
-309 DSETN
+309 SEIEESATN
-314 SSKYESDAWYNYF
+314 ASAYESDAWYNYT
-327 NDNTE
+327 NDITE

-379 KLLNGLNLDGII
+379 KLLDSLKAQQLLD
-391 GLVNA
+391 LVNS
-396 LLQENGADLTSGDI
+396 LLKENGADLSSGDI

-432 AYPVQYLFGNLNLSD
+432 ALPAQYLFGNLNFTS
-447 KNVFKSTGETAYEY
+447 KEVYKSTGKNAFKVGATA
-461 DDEGHLVYEVDASG
+461 DEV
-475 NTTDI
+475 
-480 PKLTG
+480 
-485 KTGTVYVITYSDSGK
+485 VYVTTYTDSGEV
-500 KNPDGTPILN
+500 NDDGTPILTAKITREAFDN
-510 ATVNRAEFDTTKMSP
+510 ATMKQPPKTSAEIVPGQK
-525 LPEKAAD
+525 
-532 IKTGTVYT
+532 YT
-540 TGDIFKE
+540 TGDTYAKT
-547 VKLNANYSAYVENL
+547 KLGTAYTAYKTKL
-561 EKNKNPNTAALV
+561 ESDNKNPNTAALV

-587 GLLNLNDI
+587 GLLDLNDI
-595 IGGLVSG
+595 IGGLVPG
-602 LDVSAI
+602 LDVAGI
-608 LAKIA
+608 LKAIA

-622 TQILSKID
+622 TQILGKID

-704 LAAKGGLLT
+704 LIAKGGLLT

-738 IAYQPEM
+738 IAYQPDM

-767 LSTYFHNKERLY
+767 LSTYFHNKEKLY

>member
-132 LSANK
+132 LSADK

-195 NIDGLFDSLKAQSPY
+195 NIDGLFDSLQSQSPY

-222 IFGVENALEL
+222 VFGVENALEL

-238 YAKLTVYRRSSTYI
+238 YAKLTVYRPT
-252 GTEKY
+252 KY
-257 ADAFK
+257 TVADYAEAFSA
-262 EGCYVLKDGAYVTM
+262 GCYVIKDGAYVTM
-276 KAAGEAFCKQPGTI
+276 KTAGETFCKQPGTV
-290 YYEKLSIADA
+290 YYEKLAIADA
-300 YKAMVKDIK
+300 YKKMV
-309 DSETN
+309 SEIEESATN
-314 SSKYESDAWYNYF
+314 ASAYESDAWYNYT
-327 NDNTE
+327 NDITE

-379 KLLNGLNLDGII
+379 KLLDSLKAQQLLD
-391 GLVNA
+391 LVNS
-396 LLQENGADLTSGDI
+396 LLKENGADLSSGDI

-432 AYPVQYLFGNLNLSD
+432 ALPAQYLFGNLNFTS
-447 KNVFKSTGETAYEY
+447 KEVYKSTGKNAFKVGALA
-461 DDEGHLVYEVDASG
+461 DEV
-475 NTTDI
+475 
-480 PKLTG
+480 
-485 KTGTVYVITYSDSGK
+485 VYVTTYTDSGEV
-500 KNPDGTPILN
+500 NDDGTPVLTAKITREAFDN
-510 ATVNRAEFDTTKMSP
+510 ATMKQP
-525 LPEKAAD
+525 P
-532 IKTGTVYT
+532 KTNEEIVPGQKYT
-540 TGDIFKE
+540 TGDTYAKT
-547 VKLNANYSAYVENL
+547 KLGTAYTAYKTKL
-561 EKNKNPNTAALV
+561 ESDNKNPNTAALV

-587 GLLNLNDI
+587 GLLDLNDI

-608 LAKIA
+608 LKAIA

-622 TQILSKID
+622 TQILGKID

-738 IAYQPEM
+738 IAYQPDM

-767 LSTYFHNKERLY
+767 LSTYFHNKEKLY

>member
-84 ILAVALMLAPIAGL
+84 VLAVALMLAPIAGL

-132 LSANK
+132 LSADK

-195 NIDGLFDSLKAQSPY
+195 NIDGLFDSLQSQSPY

-238 YAKLTVYRRSSTYI
+238 YAKLTVYRPT
-252 GTEKY
+252 KY
-257 ADAFK
+257 TVADYAEAFNA
-262 EGCYVLKDGAYVTM
+262 GCYVIKDGAYVTM
-276 KAAGEAFCKQPGTI
+276 KAAGETFSKQPGTV
-290 YYEKLSIADA
+290 YYEKLAIADA
-300 YKAMVKDIK
+300 YKKMV
-309 DSETN
+309 SEIEESATN
-314 SSKYESDAWYNYF
+314 ASAYESDAWYNYT
-327 NDNTE
+327 NDITE

-379 KLLNGLNLDGII
+379 KLLDSLKAQQLLD
-391 GLVNA
+391 LVNS
-396 LLQENGADLTSGDI
+396 LLKENGADLSSGDI

-432 AYPVQYLFGNLNLSD
+432 ALPAQYLFGNLDFTS
-447 KNVFKSTGETAYEY
+447 KEVYKSTGKNAFKVGALA
-461 DDEGHLVYEVDASG
+461 DEV
-475 NTTDI
+475 
-480 PKLTG
+480 
-485 KTGTVYVITYSDSGK
+485 VYVTTYTDSGEV
-500 KNPDGTPILN
+500 NDDGTPVLTAKITREAFDN
-510 ATVNRAEFDTTKMSP
+510 ATMKQLPKTSAEIV
-525 LPEKAAD
+525 PEQK
-532 IKTGTVYT
+532 YT
-540 TGDIFKE
+540 TGDTYAKT
-547 VKLNANYSAYVENL
+547 KLGTAYTAYKTKL
-561 EKNKNPNTAALV
+561 ESDNKNPNTAALV

-587 GLLNLNDI
+587 GLLDLNDI
-595 IGGLVSG
+595 IGGLVPG
-602 LDVSAI
+602 LDVAGI
-608 LAKIA
+608 LKAIA

-622 TQILSKID
+622 TQILGKID

-704 LAAKGGLLT
+704 LIAKGGLLT

-738 IAYQPEM
+738 IAYQPDM

>member
-98 DIRNEKE
+98 DVRNEKE

-132 LSANK
+132 LSADK
-137 RESGYAY
+137 RKSGYAY
-144 KLNERVDNVIRTY
+144 LLNERVDNVIRTY

-164 KMYRERTQL
+164 KMYRERPQH

-195 NIDGLFDSLKAQSPY
+195 NIDGLFDSLQSQSPY

-238 YAKLTVYRRSSTYI
+238 YAKLTVYRPS
-252 GTEKY
+252 KY
-257 ADAFK
+257 TVADYAEAFNA
-262 EGCYVLKDGAYVTM
+262 GCYVIKDGAYVTM
-276 KAAGEAFCKQPGTI
+276 KAAGETFSKQPGTV
-290 YYEKLSIADA
+290 YYEKLAIADA
-300 YKAMVKDIK
+300 YKKMV
-309 DSETN
+309 SEIEESATN
-314 SSKYESDAWYNYF
+314 ASAYESDAWYNYT
-327 NDNTE
+327 NDITE
-332 ILDTRTGKMTNY
+332 ILDTRSGKMTNY

-379 KLLNGLNLDGII
+379 KLLDSLKAQQLLD
-391 GLVNA
+391 LVNS
-396 LLQENGADLTSGDI
+396 LLKENSADLSSGDI

-432 AYPVQYLFGNLNLSD
+432 ALPVQYLFGNLDFTS
-447 KNVFKSTGETAYEY
+447 KEVYKSTGKNAFKVGAPA
-461 DDEGHLVYEVDASG
+461 DEV
-475 NTTDI
+475 
-480 PKLTG
+480 
-485 KTGTVYVITYSDSGK
+485 VYVTTYTDSGEV
-500 KNPDGTPILN
+500 NDDGTPVLTAKITREAFDA
-510 ATVNRAEFDTTKMSP
+510 ATMKQLPKTSAEIVPGQK
-525 LPEKAAD
+525 
-532 IKTGTVYT
+532 YT
-540 TGDIFKE
+540 TGDTYAKT
-547 VKLNANYSAYVENL
+547 KLGTAYTAYKTKL
-561 EKNKNPNTAALV
+561 ESDNKNPNTAALV

-587 GLLNLNDI
+587 GLLDLNDI
-595 IGGLVSG
+595 IGGLVPG
-602 LDVSAI
+602 LDVAGI
-608 LAKIA
+608 LKAIA

-622 TQILSKID
+622 TQILGKID

-650 SFYSHPLLKKCWQS
+650 SFCSHPLLKKCWQS

-683 MSDYAWVKY
+683 MSDYAWIKY

-704 LAAKGGLLT
+704 LVAKGGLLT

-738 IAYQPEM
+738 IAYQPNM

-767 LSTYFHNKERLY
+767 LSTYFHNKEKLY

>member
-84 ILAVALMLAPIAGL
+84 VLAVALMLAPIAGL

-132 LSANK
+132 LSADK

-180 QVGGLDGEMIKVTGD
+180 QVGGLDGEMIKVTGE
-195 NIDGLFDSLKAQSPY
+195 NINGLFDSLKTQSPY

-222 IFGVENALEL
+222 VFGVENALEL

-238 YAKLTVYRRSSTYI
+238 YAKLTVYRPT
-252 GTEKY
+252 KY
-257 ADAFK
+257 TVADYAEAFNA
-262 EGCYVLKDGAYVTM
+262 GCYVIKDGAYVTM
-276 KAAGEAFCKQPGTI
+276 KSAGESFCKQPGTI
-290 YYEKLSIADA
+290 YYEQLAIADA
-300 YKAMVKDIK
+300 YKKMV
-309 DSETN
+309 SEIEASSTN
-314 SSKYESDAWYNYF
+314 ASAYASDAWYNYT
-327 NDNTE
+327 NDITKIFDPRVKSNIE
-332 ILDTRTGKMTNY
+332 DENY
-344 STLRIEEDNYRLTD
+344 TVYSKLRIEEDNYRLTD

-379 KLLNGLNLDGII
+379 KLLDSLKAQQLLD
-391 GLVNA
+391 LVNS
-396 LLQENGADLTSGDI
+396 LLKENGADLSSGDI

-432 AYPVQYLFGNLNLSD
+432 ALPAQYLFGNLDFTS
-447 KNVFKSTGETAYEY
+447 KEVYKSTGKNAFKVGALA
-461 DDEGHLVYEVDASG
+461 DEV
-475 NTTDI
+475 
-480 PKLTG
+480 
-485 KTGTVYVITYSDSGK
+485 VYVTTYTDSGEV
-500 KNPDGTPILN
+500 NDDGTPVLTAKITREAFDN
-510 ATVNRAEFDTTKMSP
+510 ATMKQLPKTSAEIV
-525 LPEKAAD
+525 PEQK
-532 IKTGTVYT
+532 YT
-540 TGDIFKE
+540 TGDTYAKT
-547 VKLNANYSAYVENL
+547 KLGTAYTAYKTKL
-561 EKNKNPNTAALV
+561 ESDNKNPNTAALV

-587 GLLNLNDI
+587 GLLDLNDI
-595 IGGLVSG
+595 IGGLVPG
-602 LDVSAI
+602 LDVAGI
-608 LAKIA
+608 LKAIA

-622 TQILSKID
+622 TQILGKIE

-704 LAAKGGLLT
+704 LVAKGGLLT

-727 SLADCYQLQAD
+727 PLADCYQLQAD
-738 IAYQPEM
+738 IAYQPDM

-767 LSTYFHNKERLY
+767 LSTYFHNKEKLY

>member
-71 LKKQQAVRTIILV
+71 LKKQQAARTIILV
-84 ILAVALMLAPIAGL
+84 ILAVALMLAPVAGL

-132 LSANK
+132 LSADK

-180 QVGGLDGEMIKVTGD
+180 QVGGLDGEMIKVTGE
-195 NIDGLFDSLKAQSPY
+195 NINGLFDSLKTQSPY

-217 LYDGY
+217 LYDGNV
-222 IFGVENALEL
+222 FGVENALEL

-238 YAKLTVYRRSSTYI
+238 YAKLTVYRPT
-252 GTEKY
+252 KY
-257 ADAFK
+257 TVADYAEAFSA
-262 EGCYVLKDGAYVTM
+262 GCYVIKDGAYVTM
-276 KAAGEAFCKQPGTI
+276 KAAGETFSKQPGTI
-290 YYEKLSIADA
+290 YYESLSIADA
-300 YKAMVKDIK
+300 YKKMV
-309 DSETN
+309 SEIEESATN
-314 SSKYESDAWYNYF
+314 ASAYESDAWYNYT
-327 NDNTE
+327 NDITE

-379 KLLNGLNLDGII
+379 KLLDSLKAQQLLD
-391 GLVNA
+391 LVNS
-396 LLQENGADLTSGDI
+396 LLQENSADLSSGDI

-432 AYPVQYLFGNLNLSD
+432 ALPAQYLFGNLDFTS
-447 KNVFKSTGETAYEY
+447 KEVYKSTGKNAFKVGALA
-461 DDEGHLVYEVDASG
+461 DEV
-475 NTTDI
+475 
-480 PKLTG
+480 
-485 KTGTVYVITYSDSGK
+485 VYVTTYTDSGEV
-500 KNPDGTPILN
+500 NDDGTPVLTAKITREAFDA
-510 ATVNRAEFDTTKMSP
+510 ATMKQLPKTSAEIV
-525 LPEKAAD
+525 PEQK
-532 IKTGTVYT
+532 YT
-540 TGDIFKE
+540 TGDTYAKT
-547 VKLNANYSAYVENL
+547 KLGTAYTAYKTKL
-561 EKNKNPNTAALV
+561 ESDNKNPNTAALV

-587 GLLNLNDI
+587 GLLDLNDI
-595 IGGLVSG
+595 IGGLVPG
-602 LDVSAI
+602 LDVAGI
-608 LAKIA
+608 LKAIA

-622 TQILSKID
+622 TQILGKID

-738 IAYQPEM
+738 IAYQPDM

>member
-84 ILAVALMLAPIAGL
+84 ILAVALMLAPVAGL

-132 LSANK
+132 LSADK

-195 NIDGLFDSLKAQSPY
+195 NIDGLFDSLQSQSPY

-238 YAKLTVYRRSSTYI
+238 YAKLTVYRPT
-252 GTEKY
+252 KY
-257 ADAFK
+257 TVADYAEAFNA
-262 EGCYVLKDGAYVTM
+262 GCYVIKDGAYVTM
-276 KAAGEAFCKQPGTI
+276 KAAGETFSKQPGTV
-290 YYEKLSIADA
+290 YYEKLAIADA
-300 YKAMVKDIK
+300 YKKMV
-309 DSETN
+309 SEIEESATN
-314 SSKYESDAWYNYF
+314 ASAYESDAWYNYT
-327 NDNTE
+327 NDITE

-379 KLLNGLNLDGII
+379 KLLDSLKAQQLLD
-391 GLVNA
+391 LVNS
-396 LLQENGADLTSGDI
+396 LLKENGADLSSGDI

-432 AYPVQYLFGNLNLSD
+432 ALPAQYLFGNLDFTS
-447 KNVFKSTGETAYEY
+447 KEVYKSTGKNAFKVGATA
-461 DDEGHLVYEVDASG
+461 DEV
-475 NTTDI
+475 
-480 PKLTG
+480 
-485 KTGTVYVITYSDSGK
+485 VYVTTYKDSGEV
-500 KNPDGTPILN
+500 NDDGTPVLTAKITREAFDN
-510 ATVNRAEFDTTKMSP
+510 ATMKQLPKTSAEIV
-525 LPEKAAD
+525 PEQK
-532 IKTGTVYT
+532 YT
-540 TGDIFKE
+540 TGDTYAKT
-547 VKLNANYSAYVENL
+547 KLGTAYTAYKTKL
-561 EKNKNPNTAALV
+561 ESDNKNPNTAALV

-587 GLLNLNDI
+587 GLLDLNDI
-595 IGGLVSG
+595 IGGLVPG
-602 LDVSAI
+602 LDVAGI
-608 LAKIA
+608 LKAIA

-622 TQILSKID
+622 TQILGKID

-704 LAAKGGLLT
+704 LIAKGGLLT

-738 IAYQPEM
+738 IAYQPDM

-767 LSTYFHNKERLY
+767 LSTYFHNKEKLY

>member
-84 ILAVALMLAPIAGL
+84 VLAVALMLAPIAGL

-132 LSANK
+132 ISANK
-137 RESGYAY
+137 RTSGYAY

-195 NIDGLFDSLKAQSPY
+195 NIDGLFDSLQSQSPY

-238 YAKLTVYRRSSTYI
+238 YAKLTVYRPT
-252 GTEKY
+252 KY
-257 ADAFK
+257 TVADYAEAFSA
-262 EGCYVLKDGAYVTM
+262 GCYVIKDGAYVTM
-276 KAAGEAFCKQPGTI
+276 KAAGETFSKQPGTI
-290 YYEKLSIADA
+290 YYESLSIADA
-300 YKAMVKDIK
+300 YKKMV
-309 DSETN
+309 SEIEESATN
-314 SSKYESDAWYNYF
+314 ASAYESDAWYNYT
-327 NDNTE
+327 NDITE

-379 KLLNGLNLDGII
+379 KLLDSLKAQQLLD
-391 GLVNA
+391 LVNS
-396 LLQENGADLTSGDI
+396 LLKDNDADLSSGDI

-432 AYPVQYLFGNLNLSD
+432 ALPAQYLFGNLNFTS
-447 KNVFKSTGETAYEY
+447 KEVYKSTGKNAFKVGATA
-461 DDEGHLVYEVDASG
+461 DEV
-475 NTTDI
+475 
-480 PKLTG
+480 
-485 KTGTVYVITYSDSGK
+485 VYVTTYTDTGEV
-500 KNPDGTPILN
+500 NDDGTPVLTAKITREAFDN
-510 ATVNRAEFDTTKMSP
+510 ATMKQP
-525 LPEKAAD
+525 P
-532 IKTGTVYT
+532 KTNEEIVPGQKYT
-540 TGDIFKE
+540 TGDTYAKTDLGTAYTAYKT
-547 VKLNANYSAYVENL
+547 KLESD
-561 EKNKNPNTAALV
+561 NKNPNTAALV

-587 GLLNLNDI
+587 GLLDLNDI
-595 IGGLVSG
+595 IGGLVPG
-602 LDVSAI
+602 LDVAGI
-608 LAKIA
+608 LKTIA

-622 TQILSKID
+622 TQILGKID

-704 LAAKGGLLT
+704 LIAKGGLLT

-738 IAYQPEM
+738 IAYQPDM

-767 LSTYFHNKERLY
+767 LSTYFHNKEKLY

>member
-71 LKKQQAVRTIILV
+71 LKKQQAARTIILV
-84 ILAVALMLAPIAGL
+84 VLAVALMLAPVAGL

-132 LSANK
+132 LSADK

-144 KLNERVDNVIRTY
+144 KLNDRVDNVIRTY

-195 NIDGLFDSLKAQSPY
+195 NIDGLFDSLKTQSPY

-238 YAKLTVYRRSSTYI
+238 YAKLTVYRPT
-252 GTEKY
+252 KY
-257 ADAFK
+257 TVADYAEAFSA
-262 EGCYVLKDGAYVTM
+262 GCYVIKDGAYVTM

-290 YYEKLSIADA
+290 YYEQLAIADA
-300 YKAMVKDIK
+300 YKKMV
-309 DSETN
+309 SEIEESATN
-314 SSKYESDAWYNYF
+314 ASAYESDAWYNYT
-327 NDNTE
+327 NDITE
-332 ILDTRTGKMTNY
+332 ILDTRTGEMTNY

-379 KLLNGLNLDGII
+379 KLLDSLKAQQLLD
-391 GLVNA
+391 LVNS
-396 LLQENGADLTSGDI
+396 LLKENSADLSSGDI

-432 AYPVQYLFGNLNLSD
+432 ALPAQYLFGNLDFTS
-447 KNVFKSTGETAYEY
+447 KEVYKSTGKNAFKVGATA
-461 DDEGHLVYEVDASG
+461 DEV
-475 NTTDI
+475 
-480 PKLTG
+480 
-485 KTGTVYVITYSDSGK
+485 VYVTTYTDSGEV
-500 KNPDGTPILN
+500 NDDGSPVLTATITREAFDN
-510 ATVNRAEFDTTKMSP
+510 ATMKQPPKTSAEIVPGQK
-525 LPEKAAD
+525 
-532 IKTGTVYT
+532 YT
-540 TGDIFKE
+540 TGDTYAKT
-547 VKLNANYSAYVENL
+547 KLGTAYTAYKTKL
-561 EKNKNPNTAALV
+561 ESDNKNPNTAALV

-587 GLLNLNDI
+587 GLLDLNDI
-595 IGGLVSG
+595 IGGLVPG
-602 LDVSAI
+602 LDVAGI
-608 LAKIA
+608 LKAIA

-622 TQILSKID
+622 TQILGKID

-738 IAYQPEM
+738 IAYQPDM

-767 LSTYFHNKERLY
+767 LSTYFHNKEKLY

>member
-84 ILAVALMLAPIAGL
+84 VLAVALMLAPIAGL

-132 LSANK
+132 ISANK

-144 KLNERVDNVIRTY
+144 KLNDRVDNVIRTY

-238 YAKLTVYRRSSTYI
+238 YAKLTVYRPT
-252 GTEKY
+252 KY
-257 ADAFK
+257 TVADYAEAFSA
-262 EGCYVLKDGAYVTM
+262 GCYVIKDGAYVTM
-276 KAAGEAFCKQPGTI
+276 KAAGETFSKQPGTI
-290 YYEKLSIADA
+290 YYESLSIADA
-300 YKAMVKDIK
+300 YKKMV
-309 DSETN
+309 SEIEESATN
-314 SSKYESDAWYNYF
+314 ASAYESDAWYNYT
-327 NDNTE
+327 NDITE

-379 KLLNGLNLDGII
+379 KLLDSLKAQQLLD
-391 GLVNA
+391 LVNS
-396 LLQENGADLTSGDI
+396 LLKDNDADLSSGDI

-432 AYPVQYLFGNLNLSD
+432 ALPAQYLFGNLDFTS
-447 KNVFKSTGETAYEY
+447 KEVYKSTGKNAFKVGALA
-461 DDEGHLVYEVDASG
+461 DEV
-475 NTTDI
+475 
-480 PKLTG
+480 
-485 KTGTVYVITYSDSGK
+485 VYVTTYTDSGEV
-500 KNPDGTPILN
+500 NDDGTPVLTAKITREAFDN
-510 ATVNRAEFDTTKMSP
+510 ATMKQLPKTSAEILPGTK
-525 LPEKAAD
+525 
-532 IKTGTVYT
+532 YT
-540 TGDIFKE
+540 TGDTYAKT
-547 VKLNANYSAYVENL
+547 KLGTAYTAYKTKL
-561 EKNKNPNTAALV
+561 ESDNKNPNTAALV

-587 GLLNLNDI
+587 GLLDLNDI
-595 IGGLVSG
+595 IGGLVPG
-602 LDVSAI
+602 LDVAGI
-608 LAKIA
+608 LKAIA

-622 TQILSKID
+622 TQVLSKID

-738 IAYQPEM
+738 IAYQPDM

-767 LSTYFHNKERLY
+767 LSTYFHNKEKLY

>member
-132 LSANK
+132 LSVNK

-180 QVGGLDGEMIKVTGD
+180 QVGGLDGKMIKVTGD
-195 NIDGLFDSLKAQSPY
+195 NIDGLFDSLQSQSPY

-238 YAKLTVYRRSSTYI
+238 YAKLTVYRPT
-252 GTEKY
+252 KY
-257 ADAFK
+257 TVADYAEAFNA
-262 EGCYVLKDGAYVTM
+262 GCYVIKDGAYVTM
-276 KAAGEAFCKQPGTI
+276 KAAGEPFCKQPGTI
-290 YYEKLSIADA
+290 YYESLSIADA
-300 YKAMVKDIK
+300 YKKMV
-309 DSETN
+309 SEIEASATN
-314 SSKYESDAWYNYF
+314 ASAYASDAWYNYT
-327 NDNTE
+327 NDITE

-379 KLLNGLNLDGII
+379 KLLDSLKAQQLLD
-391 GLVNA
+391 LVNS
-396 LLQENGADLTSGDI
+396 LLKENGADLSSGDI

-432 AYPVQYLFGNLNLSD
+432 ALPVQYLFGNLNFTS
-447 KNVFKSTGETAYEY
+447 KEVYKSTGKNAFKVGALA
-461 DDEGHLVYEVDASG
+461 DEV
-475 NTTDI
+475 
-480 PKLTG
+480 
-485 KTGTVYVITYSDSGK
+485 VYVTTYTDSGEV
-500 KNPDGTPILN
+500 NDDGTPVLTAKITREAFDA
-510 ATVNRAEFDTTKMSP
+510 ATMKQPPKTTAEIVPGQK
-525 LPEKAAD
+525 
-532 IKTGTVYT
+532 YT
-540 TGDIFKE
+540 TGDTYAKTNLGTAYTAYKA
-547 VKLNANYSAYVENL
+547 KLESN
-561 EKNKNPNTAALV
+561 NKNPNTAALV

-587 GLLNLNDI
+587 GLLDLNKI

-608 LAKIA
+608 LKAIA

-622 TQILSKID
+622 TQVLSKID

-704 LAAKGGLLT
+704 LVAKGGLLT

-738 IAYQPEM
+738 IAYQPDM

-767 LSTYFHNKERLY
+767 LSTYFHNKEKLY